1 MINKNL
7 IIIITCSLFLFSFF
21 FNNLFAIEP
30 GEILKDTRQEER
42 ARKISKNI
50 RCMVCQNQSIDDSN
64 APLARD
70 LRLLIRDQIKDGKSE
85 KEIYSFLREK
95 YGDWIL
101 YDPPFN
107 KSNYLLWILP
117 YSALIFGGIIILSLV
132 KKRKTKG

>member
-64 APLARD
+64 STLAKD
-70 LRLLIRDQIKDGKSE
+70 LRILIRNQIIDGKKD
-85 KEIYSFLREK
+85 KEIYKFLADR
-95 YGDWIL
+95 YGDFIL
-101 YDPPFN
+101 LKPPIQLNTFA
-107 KSNYLLWILP
+107 LWFLP
-117 YSALIFGGIIILSLV
+117 VIFFSIGIFIIILHN
-132 KKRKTKG
+132 KKSK

>member
-30 GEILKDTRQEER
+30 GEILKDTRQEGR

-64 APLARD
+64 STLAKD
-70 LRLLIRDQIKDGKSE
+70 LRILIRNQIIDGKKD
-85 KEIYSFLREK
+85 KEIYKFLADR
-95 YGDWIL
+95 YGDFIL
-101 YDPPFN
+101 LKPPIQLNTFA
-107 KSNYLLWILP
+107 LWFLP
-117 YSALIFGGIIILSLV
+117 VIFFSIGIFIIILHN
-132 KKRKTKG
+132 KKSK